1 MGTFGFAEWEKPEDA
16 DDVVKVRNKSLRR
29 YEKPRTDFIS
39 MHSSFRTLM
48 ERASWA
54 RGEC

>member
-16 DDVVKVRNKSLRR
+16 DDVVKVRMQSLKRH
-29 YEKPRTDFIS
+29 EKLRTDFIS
-39 MHSSFRTLM
+39 MHPLLRTLM

-54 RGEC
+54 RGEY